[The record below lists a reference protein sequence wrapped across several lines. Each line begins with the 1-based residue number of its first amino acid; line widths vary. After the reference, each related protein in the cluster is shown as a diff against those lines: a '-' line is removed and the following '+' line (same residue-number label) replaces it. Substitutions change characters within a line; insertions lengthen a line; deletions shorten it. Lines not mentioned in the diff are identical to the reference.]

1 MKKSILLKVCT
12 VLLAMV
18 CMVSCGSK
26 TGSKTD
32 GQEET
37 VSQSKTQVKQVTKAQ
52 KAKASK
58 KRKQLF
64 TPTSAGAPFEIL
76 VVADSD
82 DFANGAYDSLYAV
95 LTDDLPGVAQSEPM
109 FKVHKVAEAAFSKTL
124 RLCRN
129 IIEIDINKSMYSTC
143 KLKVNKNTYAS
154 PQVLMRIQAPDAHSF
169 KEYVTDNRDLITG
182 YFVTSEMNH
191 QVELL
196 RNDHNKHVDEL
207 VKNMFGSEIWVP
219 TELTRIKTG
228 RQFLWAANERFKDNV
243 ELDVNFVIYSYP
255 YRDVRTFTD
264 EYFVRKRDS
273 VMKANIPGPR
283 EGTYMKTT
291 TPFVLFE
298 NTELHKGYAQVVR
311 GLWDIEGYDMGG
323 PFVSVARVDEKNQRV
338 VVVEGFVYY
347 PNHPKRDYI
356 RRLEAALYTLRLPDE
371 LDLENFNYLLD
382 EITVKPE

>member
-1 MKKSILLKVCT
+1 MKKIYYLKVCT
-12 VLLAMV
+12 ILLAMA

-26 TGSKTD
+26 SGS
-32 GQEET
+32 QEET
-37 VSQSKTQVKQVTKAQ
+37 VSQSNTQVKQVTKAQ

-58 KRKQLF
+58 KKKPLF

-76 VVADSD
+76 VVAGTD

-109 FKVHKVAEAAFSKTL
+109 FKIHKVAEAAFSKTL

-143 KLKVNKNTYAS
+143 KFKVSKNMYAA
-154 PQVLMRIQAPDAHSF
+154 PQILMRIQAPDAHSF
-169 KEYVTDNRDLITG
+169 KKYVADNRDVITD
-182 YFVTSEMNH
+182 YFVTSELNH

-196 RNDHNKHVDEL
+196 RNDHNKRVEEL

-243 ELDVNFVIYSYP
+243 ELDLNFVIYSYP

-273 VMKANIPGPR
+273 VMKANVPGPR
-283 EGTYMKTT
+283 DGMYMKTT

-298 NTELHKGYAQVVR
+298 NTELHKGYAQIVR

-347 PNHPKRDYI
+347 PNHAKRDYI

-371 LDLENFNYLLD
+371 LDLDNFNYLLD

>member
-1 MKKSILLKVCT
+1 MKKNILLKVCT
-12 VLLAMV
+12 VLLAMA

-26 TGSKTD
+26 SGSKTS

-37 VSQSKTQVKQVTKAQ
+37 VSQSNTQVKQVTKAQ

-58 KRKQLF
+58 KKKPLF

-76 VVADSD
+76 VVAASD

-95 LTDDLPGVAQSEPM
+95 LTDDLPGVAQSEPT

-129 IIEIDINKSMYSTC
+129 IIEIDINKSMYSSC
-143 KLKVNKNTYAS
+143 KFKVNKNTYAS
-154 PQVLMRIQAPDAHSF
+154 PQVIMRIQAPDAHSF
-169 KEYVTDNRDLITG
+169 KKYVSDNRDVITN
-182 YFVTSEMNH
+182 YFVTSELNH

-196 RNDHNKHVDEL
+196 RNDHNKRVDEL

-243 ELDVNFVIYSYP
+243 ELDLNFVIYSYP

-264 EYFVRKRDS
+264 EYFIRKRDS
-273 VMKANIPGPR
+273 VMKANVPGPR
-283 EGTYMKTT
+283 DGMYMKTT

-298 NTELHKGYAQVVR
+298 ETELHKGYAQIAR

-371 LDLENFNYLLD
+371 LDLENFNYLLN

>member
-1 MKKSILLKVCT
+1 MKKNILLKVCT
-12 VLLAMV
+12 VLLAMA

-26 TGSKTD
+26 SGSKTS

-37 VSQSKTQVKQVTKAQ
+37 VSQSNTQVKQVTKAQ

-58 KRKQLF
+58 KKKQLF

-76 VVADSD
+76 VVAASD

-95 LTDDLPGVAQSEPM
+95 LTDDLPGVAQSEPT

-129 IIEIDINKSMYSTC
+129 IIEIDINKSMYSSC
-143 KLKVNKNTYAS
+143 KFKVNKNTYAS
-154 PQVLMRIQAPDAHSF
+154 PQVIMRIQAPDAHSF
-169 KEYVTDNRDLITG
+169 KKYVSDNRDVITN
-182 YFVTSEMNH
+182 YFVTSELNH

-196 RNDHNKHVDEL
+196 RNDHNKRVDEL

-243 ELDVNFVIYSYP
+243 ELDLNFVIYSYP

-264 EYFVRKRDS
+264 EYFIRKRDS
-273 VMKANIPGPR
+273 VMKANVPGPR
-283 EGTYMKTT
+283 DGMYMKTT

-298 NTELHKGYAQVVR
+298 ETELHKGYAQIAR

-371 LDLENFNYLLD
+371 LDLENFNYLLN